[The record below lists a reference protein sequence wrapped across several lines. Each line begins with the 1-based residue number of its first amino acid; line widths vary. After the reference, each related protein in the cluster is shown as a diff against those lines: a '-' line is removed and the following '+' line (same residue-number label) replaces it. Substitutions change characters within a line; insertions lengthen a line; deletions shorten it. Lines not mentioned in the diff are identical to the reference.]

1 MGKALLKN
9 FKESIL
15 SILPL
20 TLAVSI
26 LALFSIIQLNSE
38 DYWRLI
44 MAFIFLVIG
53 MMLFNIGTNGAMLPM
68 GEYIGATVIKKGRL
82 GLLIIIIFVI
92 GLLVTLVEPG
102 VTILGGQVPIKT
114 WTFVIFV
121 SIGIG
126 IFLVISL
133 LRILFQWSQST
144 MFILGYGLIFML
156 IYFVDEG
163 YIPMAFDASGA
174 TTGLLTVPLFMAIG
188 QGAAKNAGG
197 QKTHEDSF
205 GLLGGA
211 SMGPILAVVAMGIFM
226 VHRPIYQVEVLPDT
240 SIWTDIWRNASEN
253 ATNSLVVLGPLVIF
267 FLVFQYFNV
276 QLPKRQVSRIVIGI
290 AFTFV
295 GLIFFLTGASIGY
308 VPIGLKIGDQLGQ
321 GDFSMVLLIGF
332 IFGIVSAVAEP
343 AVHVLSRQVEEVSDG
358 AISFRLML
366 LTLSIGLGISIVLSL
381 IRIKYQFSIMY
392 YLVPGYAIALI
403 FTQLVPNIYTG
414 VAFDSGGAISGPMT
428 ASFVTPFVSGI
439 ALGMPG
445 IASADLVMYALGTVA
460 MVAMLPLLSI
470 QALGFSTTIREKMQM
485 RLAFRRVFEADDEL
499 IIYFP
504 TEETHA

>member
-9 FKESIL
+9 FKESLL

-20 TLAVSI
+20 TFAVVV

-38 DYWRLI
+38 DYWRLVI
-44 MAFIFLVIG
+44 AFVFLVIG

-68 GEYIGATVIKKGRL
+68 GEYIGATVTKKGKL
-82 GLLIIIIFVI
+82 VLLIIIIFVI

-102 VTILGGQVPIKT
+102 VTILGTQVPIET

-121 SIGIG
+121 SLGIG
-126 IFLVISL
+126 VFLVFSL
-133 LRILFQWSQST
+133 LRIIFQWSQSM
-144 MFILGYGLIFML
+144 MFVLGYGLIFML

-211 SMGPILAVVAMGIFM
+211 SMGPILAVVIMGIFM
-226 VHRPIYQVEVLPDT
+226 VERPIYQVETVIDT
-240 SIWTDIWRNASEN
+240 TILADIWKYSGEN
-253 ATNSLVVLGPLVIF
+253 AANSIIVLGPLVIF
-267 FLVFQYFNV
+267 FLIFQHFNV
-276 QLPKRQVSRIVIGI
+276 RLPKRQVSRIVIGI
-290 AFTFV
+290 AFTFI
-295 GLIFFLTGASIGY
+295 GLIFFLTGASMGY

-321 GDFSMVLLIGF
+321 GDFMLILLIGF
-332 IFGIVSAVAEP
+332 VFGIVSAIAEP

-366 LTLSIGLGISIVLSL
+366 LTLSLGLGISIILSL
-381 IRIKYQFSIMY
+381 LRIKYQFSIMY
-392 YLVPGYAIALI
+392 FLVPGYALALI
-403 FTQLVPNIYTG
+403 LTQLVPNIYTG
-414 VAFDSGGAISGPMT
+414 IAFDSGGAISGPMT
-428 ASFVTPFVSGI
+428 ASFVTPFVAGI

-445 IASADLVMYALGTVA
+445 ITSSDLVLYALGTVA
-460 MVAMLPLLSI
+460 LVAMLPLISI
-470 QALGFSTTIREKMQM
+470 QTLGFSTIIREKMQM

-499 IIYFP
+499 IIYFLP
-504 TEETHA
+504 EEANS